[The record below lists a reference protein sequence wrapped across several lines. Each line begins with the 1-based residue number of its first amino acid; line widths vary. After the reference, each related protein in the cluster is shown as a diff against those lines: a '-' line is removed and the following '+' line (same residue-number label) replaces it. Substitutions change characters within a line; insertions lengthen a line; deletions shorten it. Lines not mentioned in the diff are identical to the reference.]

1 MERLCSRLAGES
13 CTEELFYRV
22 VCMKRHWVEDLVSWC
37 SEIVICGK
45 LEIVQ
50 TLLSGPGLS
59 VLWPVVLLHTYN
71 QFANREQIFDS
82 LNFLITQCKLSM
94 ALQDVTVALEREIT
108 LVQWCK
114 RNNPSLTLDNR
125 HLLELAKRHST
136 LETLRQTCNLA
147 TLPWTDVR
155 SLLDT
160 QGGSVPDSTT
170 SNWDVVT
177 FDGFCILMIGFNIIL
192 SASEIEN
199 LSKKLLR
206 SREWPPKCNELINLM
221 NPIISA
227 RFTHIDPA
235 VNEQSTQDMSKEDK
249 GFSPTQKMY
258 SEQVTKKL
266 QTMKEMICKLFPL
279 TYRIEVMEN
288 LFSLLFLRHEHFH
301 SDSSSDSGGENE
313 EADTVRKSLEVSP
326 QDSNST
332 QPKTSNQDSLVTMGH
347 LKNFEDLNVFFPLNE
362 IPLIKS
368 LVPCSVP
375 ISDINIMA
383 SSTCQK
389 VADTKSDTRLASQPS
404 ASEMSYP
411 SSENM
416 SSLSSSFLSSAMFI
430 SMNPSTEL
438 RGGVQEEIPTRNS
451 LRDQPNTLLDSKRR
465 PRRVRRTRVR
475 NSSGVSDSSVSSFND
490 GFVCNKYVVR
500 DLLHCLKECLV
511 NSSVAF
517 YNCRSQQ
524 DYADQMTHVPSS
536 VSLDTLQHRM
546 NRLSQYASEASW
558 RLQLLTDPHFIGEV
572 GQVPEWGLLP
582 ETEQSPWIHLSE
594 STASDSDDESP
605 RDTMPCNKRAP
616 RRRGQSDTDKSSSS
630 STRSISGGTTAAPK
644 RKGSQSRSQR
654 VSLPSTRHNII
665 NLMLSS
671 HTNLAIRCL
680 THGDYIKAKDAIK
693 KFDEE
698 DNPLVAEVKF
708 TEASLS
714 LRKRLQACIGIDE
727 KLGEAKLTLGP
738 SQCKTST
745 ENSIFKSLR
754 QVAAEGVQTTSLS
767 SLVETFLS
775 VTPLQTIP
783 VTDTECRLSGSL
795 LECADNSQA
804 ITALDLA
811 FTFGTTF
818 QHSASLLD
826 VACRHCDRLQ
836 GDSKK
841 SLGFVGFSR
850 NMIHLLKEA
859 NMESDEPRGELPSN
873 ISVSRLLGC
882 SYLPLSVKQL
892 REHKQFWKELDDSL
906 RQFQLALEQSEGA
919 AHSPSRST
927 RMNEFHEAKPHVA
940 FKRLLRVFANNVLYK
955 DSDGPSYLYYLYIYL
970 KSLSSLLVQFLPETD
985 KQIPRTYFDILGESV
1000 VSIIGRLVFDHDVP
1014 PSQLEGVT
1022 SKLKLDLVQL
1032 VIQNCCPVIPDTPPP
1047 LPFQGAASNE
1057 WGRILLN
1064 KAGMEKNGE
1073 ARHPELCVRTL
1084 LSDLLTLIKDNL
1096 ESSSGVLTVECATR
1110 LANDSSVQALLAST
1124 SEIVAVDLTLL
1135 SPGVETLAFL
1145 ANLTNLMWI
1154 HALLTLET
1162 SPREVEGSSSDNNF
1176 GLISKSA
1183 MCRLM
1188 SMQCVGYTV
1197 GALGFVSLFEL
1208 LNTLLGPDLAISLP
1222 SLLRSVAQHGRSTH
1236 HEDLWDRFTV
1246 SSDPRFLFAL
1256 TNGHKYSP
1264 KVQVLHANNMDEQL
1278 DRCMVEYVN
1287 HFIAVEVMES
1297 GTRLLIPPL
1306 IQSYHEFVLVNQE
1319 PESHTMMP
1327 DLLDREDSSSISRRE
1342 KFSLLLEFLRDNSSG
1357 EQRSR
1362 LYDSVHSLTSSNMVV
1377 SLKSS
1382 YVFSITLE
1390 YTNGNGVEISAAE
1403 ALLEDTEEDM
1413 WDKRVLQE
1421 PVVKFLEQHCW
1432 LLAVLVKKIHQDK
1445 SLHASPVQEC
1455 SPSSSLDRR
1464 TWCLEQ
1470 LCCAPWVKHLQPMF
1484 GGNATLAALHTTP
1497 PTHLLWAWF
1506 EQLASDNKWQCCAD
1520 TLWALPEALLLQDTR
1535 LQMFNDT
1542 VMAELA
1548 ATIPNSECP
1557 TPWWYCQHIG
1567 DICTQAKCI
1576 LANMFRWPVEE
1587 CIFALRV
1594 LMESECRKLPEAL
1607 ETQVHEHLHKMLV
1620 YKKVPNH
1627 AQICIY

>member
-1 MERLCSRLAGES
+1 
-13 CTEELFYRV
+13 
-22 VCMKRHWVEDLVSWC
+22 
-37 SEIVICGK
+37 
-45 LEIVQ
+45 
-50 TLLSGPGLS
+50 
-59 VLWPVVLLHTYN
+59 
-71 QFANREQIFDS
+71 
-82 LNFLITQCKLSM
+82 
-94 ALQDVTVALEREIT
+94 
-108 LVQWCK
+108 
-114 RNNPSLTLDNR
+114 
-125 HLLELAKRHST
+125 
-136 LETLRQTCNLA
+136 
-147 TLPWTDVR
+147 
-155 SLLDT
+155 
-160 QGGSVPDSTT
+160 
-170 SNWDVVT
+170 
-177 FDGFCILMIGFNIIL
+177 
-192 SASEIEN
+192 
-199 LSKKLLR
+199 
-206 SREWPPKCNELINLM
+206 
-221 NPIISA
+221 
-227 RFTHIDPA
+227 
-235 VNEQSTQDMSKEDK
+235 
-249 GFSPTQKMY
+249 MY
-258 SEQVTKKL
+258 
-266 QTMKEMICKLFPL
+266 
-279 TYRIEVMEN
+279 Y
-288 LFSLLFLRHEHFH
+288 
-301 SDSSSDSGGENE
+301 
-313 EADTVRKSLEVSP
+313 
-326 QDSNST
+326 
-332 QPKTSNQDSLVTMGH
+332 
-347 LKNFEDLNVFFPLNE
+347 LNE
-362 IPLIKS
+362 F
-368 LVPCSVP
+368 
-375 ISDINIMA
+375 
-383 SSTCQK
+383 
-389 VADTKSDTRLASQPS
+389 DTLAQ
-404 ASEMSYP
+404 
-411 SSENM
+411 
-416 SSLSSSFLSSAMFI
+416 
-430 SMNPSTEL
+430 
-438 RGGVQEEIPTRNS
+438 
-451 LRDQPNTLLDSKRR
+451 
-465 PRRVRRTRVR
+465 
-475 NSSGVSDSSVSSFND
+475 
-490 GFVCNKYVVR
+490 
-500 DLLHCLKECLV
+500 
-511 NSSVAF
+511 SVA
-517 YNCRSQQ
+517 Y
-524 DYADQMTHVPSS
+524 
-536 VSLDTLQHRM
+536 
-546 NRLSQYASEASW
+546 
-558 RLQLLTDPHFIGEV
+558 I
-572 GQVPEWGLLP
+572 
-582 ETEQSPWIHLSE
+582 
-594 STASDSDDESP
+594 
-605 RDTMPCNKRAP
+605 
-616 RRRGQSDTDKSSSS
+616 
-630 STRSISGGTTAAPK
+630 SI
-644 RKGSQSRSQR
+644 
-654 VSLPSTRHNII
+654 
-665 NLMLSS
+665 
-671 HTNLAIRCL
+671 
-680 THGDYIKAKDAIK
+680 
-693 KFDEE
+693 E
-698 DNPLVAEVKF
+698 
-708 TEASLS
+708 
-714 LRKRLQACIGIDE
+714 
-727 KLGEAKLTLGP
+727 
-738 SQCKTST
+738 
-745 ENSIFKSLR
+745 SLR

-873 ISVSRLLGC
+873 ISVNRLLGC
-882 SYLPLSVKQL
+882 SYLPLSVRQL

-919 AHSPSRST
+919 AHSPSCST

-1047 LPFQGAASNE
+1047 LPYQGAASNE

-1084 LSDLLTLIKDNL
+1084 LSDLLTLINDNL
-1096 ESSSGVLTVECATR
+1096 ESSSGVLTVERATR
-1110 LANDSSVQALLAST
+1110 LANDSNVQALLAST

-1154 HALLTLET
+1154 HALLTLEI
-1162 SPREVEGSSSDNNF
+1162 SPREVEGGSSDTNF
-1176 GLISKSA
+1176 GLVSKSA

-1208 LNTLLGPDLAISLP
+1208 LNTLLGPDLALSLP

-1357 EQRSR
+1357 ERRSR

-1403 ALLEDTEEDM
+1403 ALLADTEEDM

-1421 PVVKFLEQHCW
+1421 PVVNFLEQHCW
-1432 LLAVLVKKIHQDK
+1432 LLAVLVQKIHQDK

-1470 LCCAPWVKHLQPMF
+1470 LCCAPWVQHLQPMF

-1567 DICTQAKCI
+1567 DISTQAKCI

-1587 CIFALRV
+1587 CIFALRI

-1607 ETQVHEHLHKMLV
+1607 ETQVCEHLRKMLV
-1620 YKKVPNH
+1620 YKKILSHFKSQKITSWFELSYFSENDPSLVMDFLLESELCLEWVELHAIPTRAQHLIDSRYFMLLLQRDEPDLSTATKLLHSLPFETAKSICDSLLVQLTSLPSLKFVISLLLNCYTISLGPDDLEHYKMVQSVTYLWDRAQRGLVVSPPPSCRAQLAVHGLIAPGASGCVACPLALVSDSCPCTSAVHETLTLSSGLVRSNDNACENTNYALLPSVPTPLVDPSNALGDNVSSPVLTGVDIRRSRTRLDVSPKPEGEEEPRNPTRQVRRGC
-1627 AQICIY
+1627 AQSTAHGKRGRGNEQTALRVVPKISDELSTL